1 MKSRSLY
8 SHSVFLRKKISP
20 WLKWRTPWREWRNAC
35 FTHYSKPEEQLDAGH
50 SGRSYCHNQQ
60 IDDVP
65 QGDPHITYSNKMQV
79 TIRKC
84 EMEMNVLHGQI
95 LVQDARVYCHWRA
108 HKSRKRSKRDGC
120 LPCVAVP
127 SHISQDTDLLWFAPV
142 NPVESIV
149 CTRMLRKYHRN
160 ASLKQWYFKSAFFL
174 EKRFSTHDSCNC
186 MRRNQTVTYQFVPIS
201 YTHLFTESIHSPQ
214 QSDWSAK

>member
-20 WLKWRTPWREWRNAC
+20 WLKWRTPWENEEIPAS
-35 FTHYSKPEEQLDAGH
+35 HNYPKPEEQLDAGH

-79 TIRKC
+79 TIGKC
-84 EMEMNVLHGQI
+84 EMEMKVLHGQI

-108 HKSRKRSKRDGC
+108 HKLRKRSKRDGC
-120 LPCVAVP
+120 LPWRRCPIPHLPRYRFVV
-127 SHISQDTDLLWFAPV
+127 V
-142 NPVESIV
+142 R
-149 CTRMLRKYHRN
+149 TRKSRGIHCMHKHKNAAKLSWKCEFEEIML
-160 ASLKQWYFKSAFFL
+160 QVGFL
-174 EKRFSTHDSCNC
+174 PEEG
-186 MRRNQTVTYQFVPIS
+186 I
-201 YTHLFTESIHSPQ
+201 
-214 QSDWSAK
+214 